1 MDFNLTEDQQMI
13 KDMAAEFAEK
23 FLAPTVEERD
33 KAHIWDRKLIDKM
46 GEAGFCGI
54 CFPEE
59 YGGMGLDVL
68 SYILAVEEM
77 SKVDDGTGITLSAN
91 VSLCA
96 TPIYMFGT
104 EEQKQKYLAPIAE
117 GTHVGAF
124 GLTEPSA
131 GTDASAQQTTAVLK
145 GDKYILNGS
154 KIFITNG
161 KEADTYVVFAMTDKS
176 QGVHGISAFIL
187 EKGMPGFRFGKVEDK
202 MGGHTSITAEL
213 IFEDCEVPKEN
224 LLGKEGEG
232 FKIAMETLDG
242 GRIGIASQALGIA
255 QGAYDN
261 ALDYAKERIQF
272 GQPIGVHQGISF
284 KLADMATKLRASRY
298 LIYSA
303 AEMKENHEPYRMMT
317 SRAEYRL
324 LLRQDNADLRLS
336 PIGHEIG
343 LVSDAM
349 YERVLWKENIIEEGK
364 ASGEDQHW
372 RWKRSAG
379 IFRAPR
385 KHPAQD
391 RGNAGRAGT
400 PSGVKL

>member
-68 SYILAVEEM
+68 SYILAVEEL

-131 GTDASAQQTTAVLK
+131 GTDASAQQTTAVRN
-145 GDKYILNGS
+145 GDKNILNGS

-187 EKGMPGFRFGKVEDK
+187 EKGMPGFRFGKIEDK

-213 IFEDCEVPKEN
+213 IFEDCEVPK
-224 LLGKEGEG
+224 
-232 FKIAMETLDG
+232 
-242 GRIGIASQALGIA
+242 
-255 QGAYDN
+255 
-261 ALDYAKERIQF
+261 
-272 GQPIGVHQGISF
+272 
-284 KLADMATKLRASRY
+284 
-298 LIYSA
+298 
-303 AEMKENHEPYRMMT
+303 
-317 SRAEYRL
+317 
-324 LLRQDNADLRLS
+324 
-336 PIGHEIG
+336 
-343 LVSDAM
+343 
-349 YERVLWKENIIEEGK
+349 
-364 ASGEDQHW
+364 
-372 RWKRSAG
+372 
-379 IFRAPR
+379 
-385 KHPAQD
+385 
-391 RGNAGRAGT
+391 
-400 PSGVKL
+400 

>member
-68 SYILAVEEM
+68 SYILAVEEL

-187 EKGMPGFRFGKVEDK
+187 EKGMPGFRFGKIEDK

-242 GRIGIASQALGIA
+242 GRIGVAAQALGIA
-255 QGAYDN
+255 EGALAAAVKYS
-261 ALDYAKERIQF
+261 KEREQF
-272 GQPIGVHQGISF
+272 GRSISKF
-284 KLADMATKLRASRY
+284 QALQFMMADMATKIEAARQLVYHAAMLKNEGKPYSEAAAMAKCFASDVAMEVTTDAVQIFGGYGYTVDYPAERY
-298 LIYSA
+298 MRNAKITQIY
-303 AEMKENHEPYRMMT
+303 EGTNQVMRIVT
-317 SRAEYRL
+317 SRA
-324 LLRQDNADLRLS
+324 LLRD
-336 PIGHEIG
+336 
-343 LVSDAM
+343 
-349 YERVLWKENIIEEGK
+349 KK
-364 ASGEDQHW
+364 
-372 RWKRSAG
+372 K
-379 IFRAPR
+379 
-385 KHPAQD
+385 
-391 RGNAGRAGT
+391 
-400 PSGVKL
+400 

>member
-1 MDFNLTEDQQMI
+1 
-13 KDMAAEFAEK
+13 
-23 FLAPTVEERD
+23 
-33 KAHIWDRKLIDKM
+33 M

-68 SYILAVEEM
+68 SYILAVEEL

-187 EKGMPGFRFGKVEDK
+187 EKGMPGFRFGKIEDK

-242 GRIGIASQALGIA
+242 GRIGVAAQALGIA
-255 QGAYDN
+255 EGALAAAVKYS
-261 ALDYAKERIQF
+261 KEREQF
-272 GQPIGVHQGISF
+272 GRSISKF
-284 KLADMATKLRASRY
+284 QALQFMMADMATKIEAARY
-298 LIYSA
+298 LVYHAAMLKNEGKPYSEAAAMAKCFASDVAMEVTTDAVQIFGGYGYTVDYPAERYMRNAKITQIY
-303 AEMKENHEPYRMMT
+303 EGTNQVMRIVT
-317 SRAEYRL
+317 SRA
-324 LLRQDNADLRLS
+324 LLRD
-336 PIGHEIG
+336 
-343 LVSDAM
+343 
-349 YERVLWKENIIEEGK
+349 KK
-364 ASGEDQHW
+364 
-372 RWKRSAG
+372 K
-379 IFRAPR
+379 
-385 KHPAQD
+385 
-391 RGNAGRAGT
+391 
-400 PSGVKL
+400 

>member
-13 KDMAAEFAEK
+13 KDMAKDFAEK

-33 KAHIWDRKLIDKM
+33 KNHTFDRNLINKM
-46 GEAGFCGI
+46 LETGFGGV

-68 SYILAVEEM
+68 SYILAVEEL
-77 SKVDDGTGITLSAN
+77 SKVDDGTGITLSAD

-96 TPIYMFGT
+96 TPIALFGT
-104 EEQKQKYLAPIAE
+104 EEQKQKYLAPICE
-117 GTHVGAF
+117 GTHLGAF

-161 KEADTYVVFAMTDKS
+161 KEADTYVIFAMTDKS
-176 QGVHGISAFIL
+176 QGVHGISAFIV
-187 EKGMPGFRFGKVEDK
+187 EKGMPGFRFGKLEDK

-242 GRIGIASQALGIA
+242 GRIGVAAQALGIA
-255 QGAYDN
+255 EGALAAAVKYS
-261 ALDYAKERIQF
+261 KEREQF
-272 GQPIGVHQGISF
+272 GRPISKFQALQF
-284 KLADMATKLRASRY
+284 MMADMATKIEAARY
-298 LIYSA
+298 LVYNAAMLKQEGKPFSEAAAMAKCYASDIAMEVTTDAVQIFGGYGYTVDYPAERYMRNAKITQIY
-303 AEMKENHEPYRMMT
+303 EGTNQVMRIVT
-317 SRAEYRL
+317 SRA
-324 LLRQDNADLRLS
+324 LLRD
-336 PIGHEIG
+336 
-343 LVSDAM
+343 
-349 YERVLWKENIIEEGK
+349 KK
-364 ASGEDQHW
+364 
-372 RWKRSAG
+372 K
-379 IFRAPR
+379 
-385 KHPAQD
+385 
-391 RGNAGRAGT
+391 
-400 PSGVKL
+400 